1 MSDCKCGN
9 VLAGH
14 EENGMCD
21 YCYCDAQEDKHE
33 VKDICDGTCTT
44 ADGWKCAEC
53 KKTTPDICDGCEEP
67 LTEPAMKLEAWHY
80 CKACYFQQI
89 RDSKQ
94 AKLDEIT
101 ERISDALSDLEVL
114 DGTDYTLRMNIELSE
129 IRAAIC
135 TATI

>member
-33 VKDICDGTCTT
+33 VKDICDG
-44 ADGWKCAEC
+44 
-53 KKTTPDICDGCEEP
+53 CEEP
-67 LTEPAMKLEAWHY
+67 LAEPAMKLEAWHY

-114 DGTDYTLRMNIELSE
+114 DGTDYTLRMKIELPDARMIIE
-129 IRAAIC
+129 DVERRIRN
-135 TATI
+135 TRDGP